1 MRVLHINTSDING
14 GAARAAYRIHKGLQT
29 IGVDSKMFV
38 QSKASDEYSVSTYS
52 SIGNKFKSKVN
63 IKFEEFFKKNVRL
76 NDLVPWS
83 VGTSA
88 FSTIES
94 INDLH
99 PDVVNLHWINGGFV
113 GIEDLVKI
121 NAKIVWTLHDMWPF
135 TGGCHYAADNCH
147 KYCDNCSD
155 CVLSDQKLLDI
166 PKMIIKRK
174 KKNFPKDITIVSPSN
189 WLAEE
194 ARRSSVFSDNDIH
207 VIHNGIDT
215 DVYYPKN
222 KKMVRELLGIPQ
234 NDKIIL
240 FGAMSATSD
249 KRKGFHYL
257 YDAIKIMYN
266 SEDISKQNNISI
278 VVFGGHEPENKIDF
292 GFRSKYVGMLNDDIS
307 LSVLYSAADVMI
319 VPSHAEN
326 YPNTILEAMACGT
339 PCVGFDI
346 GGIPDFI
353 NHKING
359 YLARHYDTADLAA
372 GIEFVLDDAESW
384 KKMSLAAS
392 EMVKKQLDIKHIATQ
407 YRNLYESIL

>member
-1 MRVLHINTSDING
+1 MRVLHVNTSDISG
-14 GAARAAYRIHKGLQT
+14 GAARAAYRIHKGLQA

-38 QSKASDEYSVSTYS
+38 QSKVSDENSIYTYS
-52 SIGNKFKSKVN
+52 SIRNKLKSKFN
-63 IKFEEFFKKNVRL
+63 IKMEQMLKKNVRL

-83 VGTSA
+83 VGTST

-99 PDVVNLHWINGGFV
+99 PDVVNLHWINNGFI
-113 GIEDLVKI
+113 GIKDIAKI

-135 TGGCHYAADNCH
+135 TGGCHYAADNCY
-147 KYCDNCSD
+147 KYCLECSD
-155 CVLSDQKLLDI
+155 CALSDQKLLDI
-166 PKMIIKRK
+166 PKMTMNRK
-174 KKNFPKDITIVSPSN
+174 KKSFPKDITIVSPSN

-194 ARRSSVFSDNDIH
+194 ARRSSVFSENDIH

-215 DVYYPKN
+215 DLYYPKN
-222 KKMVRELLGIPQ
+222 KKMARELLGIPQ
-234 NDKIIL
+234 DDKVIL

-266 SEDISKQNNISI
+266 SEDISEKNISI

-353 NHKING
+353 NHKVNG
-359 YLARHYDTADLAA
+359 YLARHYDTADMAA
-372 GIEFVLDDAESW
+372 GIQFVLDDAEMW

-392 EMVKKQLDIKHIATQ
+392 GMVKKHLTIKHIAAQ
-407 YRNLYESIL
+407 YRNLYESLL